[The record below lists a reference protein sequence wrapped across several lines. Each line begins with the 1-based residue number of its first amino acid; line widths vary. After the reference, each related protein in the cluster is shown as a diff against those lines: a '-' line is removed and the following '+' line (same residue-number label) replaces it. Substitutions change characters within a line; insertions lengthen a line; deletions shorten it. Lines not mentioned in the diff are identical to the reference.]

1 MYRMAL
7 VLIWVFLYV
16 WAVLVGPMSR
26 CTRSPVDE
34 ENADEESAME
44 GDGEGYGS
52 MRREHEGA

>member
-1 MYRMAL
+1 MAL